1 MGILYIVLGAAYLVN
16 PKGVLRWAKVSDN
29 PSTAFVLFS
38 RLIGLWGILGASWRV
53 SSCWGCALTYGCR
66 SLGTF

>member
-38 RLIGLWGILGASWRV
+38 RLIGLWGILEG
-53 SSCWGCALTYGCR
+53 LFL
-66 SLGTF
+66 LGVRLDLWLPILRYILIG